1 MLLHSRVYNAVLAL
15 NEAGKWELETLSL
28 LPAEVHP
35 QISVEE
41 LIACEIVV
49 KNNPTIQKL
58 ARDVGEHRPHSPID
72 KKKTNSLS

>member
-1 MLLHSRVYNAVLAL
+1 MLFHSRVYNAVLAF
-15 NEAGKWELETLSL
+15 NDVGKWEIETLSL

-41 LIACEIVV
+41 LNDCERVV

-58 ARDVGEHRPHSPID
+58 ARDVGEQRPH
-72 KKKTNSLS
+72 